1 MKQVD
6 RKVGMMG
13 EKSLT
18 RDKRGEGRQVAA
30 KSWCRAHWPLGLNFP
45 KLGKLQ
51 RVLELQWGWREGEDA
66 LGMSSLPCMTHL
78 GQKGQGRHI

>member
-6 RKVGMMG
+6 RKLGMME

-18 RDKRGEGRQVAA
+18 RDKCGEGREVAG
-30 KSWCRAHWPLGLNFP
+30 KSWGQACWPLGLDFS
-45 KLGKLQ
+45 KLGELQ
-51 RVLELQWGWREGEDA
+51 RVLELEWGWREGEDA
-66 LGMSSLPCMTHL
+66 LGMSSLSCMTHL